1 MFPIFDVYFIAAGWQ
16 IFLNSFSKFLR
27 WRVSTSE
34 WIYLVKCVIGA
45 AICYLFYAFLP
56 QYPVYWA
63 IISVVIVFSPDN
75 NKKLAYDRIKSNL
88 LGASIGLVLFFIPL
102 PSIMVICC
110 GVALTIL
117 VGIALKLDNTLRTA
131 LAALV
136 IVLIQENQEHDWMV
150 PIERVVCVCIGCFI
164 ALIITF
170 VFSKFQSY
178 GQSFLKH

>member
-1 MFPIFDVYFIAAGWQ
+1 MFYNFDVYFYSRRMEDFFKQ
-16 IFLNSFSKFLR
+16 FSKFLR

-45 AICYLFYAFLP
+45 AICYLFYAFMP

-88 LGASIGLVLFFIPL
+88 LGASIGLILFFIPI
-102 PSIMVICC
+102 PSILLVCC

-117 VGIALKLDNTLRTA
+117 VGIALRLDNTLRTA

-136 IVLIQENQEHDWMV
+136 IVLIQENQEHNWMI
-150 PIERVVCVCIGCFI
+150 PIERVVCVCIGCFV

-170 VFSKFQSY
+170 LFSKFQSY